1 MQVIILLLV
10 YILITFLSTKFMVL
24 FDVFVRVQ
32 ILQSAVYFIN
42 HIALHVFDHDLRDAL
57 NYFKHM
63 L

>member
-1 MQVIILLLV
+1 
-10 YILITFLSTKFMVL
+10 MVL